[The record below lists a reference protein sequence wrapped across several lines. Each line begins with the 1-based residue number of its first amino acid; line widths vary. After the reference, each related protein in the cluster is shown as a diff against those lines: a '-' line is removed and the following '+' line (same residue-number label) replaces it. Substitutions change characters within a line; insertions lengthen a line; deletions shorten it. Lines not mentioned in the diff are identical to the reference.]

1 MRLSIVVI
9 ALLLLFPHP
18 ASGRGCA
25 WDPSNVRY
33 QGSALK
39 QAKCLL
45 RTVGKGGA
53 IADADIRLP
62 AGLSARIGRPTSIS
76 KSAFRRY
83 LAAHGIEE
91 TRLGGGLD
99 EPLSATESEPAH
111 PALYFVIHDTSNI
124 QCTRD
129 EFPDDSDA
137 STAPWNQAALWES
150 SAQAHL
156 FLTRDGAAYSPQRRT
171 FSVPWR
177 ATKHE
182 MSIGIG
188 TRGRFLH
195 IENVQL
201 RRPELADSAPL
212 TNANGHCA
220 NDRIAQ
226 SPGFTSAQMNLLGL
240 TYIAASIRAG
250 RWLIPAY
257 HAVIDAPYPGGHDD
271 PQNFDLRL
279 WSGII
284 DAAVADV
291 EGLR

>member
-1 MRLSIVVI
+1 MRLRLLPIV
-9 ALLLLFPHP
+9 LLLLFPCS
-18 ASGRGCA
+18 AWSKGCP
-25 WDPSNVRY
+25 WDQANLRY
-33 QGSALK
+33 RGSALK

-45 RTVGKGGA
+45 RPVSKGGV
-53 IADADIRLP
+53 IADADVRLP
-62 AGLSARIGRPTSIS
+62 AALAARIGRPIS
-76 KSAFRRY
+76 LSRTAFRRY
-83 LAAHGIEE
+83 LAAQGIEE
-91 TRLGGGLD
+91 TRLGGSLD
-99 EPLSATESEPAH
+99 EPLSATEDELAH
-111 PALYFVIHDTSNI
+111 PALYFVIHDTSSI

-129 EFPDDSDA
+129 DFPNDSDA
-137 STAPWNQAALWES
+137 PTAPWNQAALWES

-156 FLTRDGAAYSPQRRT
+156 FLTRDGAAYSPQERT

-182 MSIGIG
+182 MSLGVG

-201 RRPELADSAPL
+201 RRPELESDAAL
-212 TNANGHCA
+212 TNANGDCA

-226 SPGFTSAQMNLLGL
+226 SPGFTSAQTHLLGL

-271 PQNFDLRL
+271 PQHFDLSL
-279 WSGII
+279 
-284 DAAVADV
+284 
-291 EGLR
+291 